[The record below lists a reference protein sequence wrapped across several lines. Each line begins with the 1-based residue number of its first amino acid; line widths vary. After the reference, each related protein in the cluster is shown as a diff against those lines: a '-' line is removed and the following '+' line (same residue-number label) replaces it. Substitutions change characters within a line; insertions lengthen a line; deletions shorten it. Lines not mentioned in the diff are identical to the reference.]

1 MSRKKYLFVKNAA
14 DDAAYL
20 DVDRV
25 HDLEVTSATA
35 FNINASNNDGAATN
49 FATIECTDSTKA
61 VKELARLMSTA
72 NTPNI
77 VVADDVAGI
86 YMAHVSS
93 TGAVG
98 HS

>member
-1 MSRKKYLFVKNAA
+1 MSRKKFLFVKNAA

-35 FNINASNNDGAATN
+35 FNINASDNEGGAIN
-49 FATIECTDSTKA
+49 FATITCTDSTKA

-72 NTPNI
+72 NTAHI

-86 YMAHVSS
+86 HMAHVSS
-93 TGAVG
+93 TGVVV